1 MRRLGKL
8 LEATCPDTEK
18 LYALAHV
25 PTIKEIFLLRYLDLL
40 PAEAAAAS
48 APSPGGRGAAAA
60 AGPLSPGSAADER
73 PPELRRGD
81 SARGLAFGPLARPPS
96 SGAPVRAVAHSGAGG
111 WLDEEELSRLAKELC
126 ERLAPAGRP
135 AVSVWQVRGSALER
149 PRIAVCFKY
158 TEILP
163 YISNVCNECL
173 YV

>member
-8 LEATCPDTEK
+8 LEATCPDMER

-40 PAEAAAAS
+40 PAEAAAAAAS
-48 APSPGGRGAAAA
+48 GCGGGGGVGGG
-60 AGPLSPGSAADER
+60 GPLSPGSAADER

-96 SGAPVRAVAHSGAGG
+96 SGARPAVGGERLAQGVAG
-111 WLDEEELSRLAKELC
+111 LDEEELTRLAKELC

-135 AVSVWQVRGSALER
+135 AVSVWQVRR
-149 PRIAVCFKY
+149 PAAKPPDFA
-158 TEILP
+158 
-163 YISNVCNECL
+163 
-173 YV
+173 